1 MTTVLIFQTPL
12 LDFSECPELTGE
24 WDQIQHNRAVRLL
37 RVKSEF
43 GCFLLKSHLE
53 NQVLELHTVIDAQ
66 KEEHLPDLD
75 SEEKFCEIIEELRQH
90 LVNVRASF
98 QNRTLSLHRL
108 QLGNARLA
116 QMKEND
122 AYMEMM
128 KCMLKHCR
136 DLTKAQQEVMKLRE
150 KQYEI
155 NKKRNILNQLCQ
167 EKMKEIST
175 MQKQREEELKD
186 LESDKL
192 KKARLALEEELK
204 TVALL
209 QNVIQGIIVGGRVN
223 WALDPELRSLVLKL
237 ESNPAFD

>member
-12 LDFSECPELTGE
+12 LDFSE
-24 WDQIQHNRAVRLL
+24 
-37 RVKSEF
+37 
-43 GCFLLKSHLE
+43 
-53 NQVLELHTVIDAQ
+53 

>member
-1 MTTVLIFQTPL
+1 MATDQNGIDQNLNSSPQNDDSTDIPDSTV
-12 LDFSECPELTGE
+12 G
-24 WDQIQHNRAVRLL
+24 LL
-37 RVKSEF
+37 R
-43 GCFLLKSHLE
+43 LKSHLE